1 MSLNLEEQYDKIYR
15 YCYFKVKNREKAED
29 LTQETFLRYLG
40 SETYRDTGR
49 ALHFLYTIA
58 GNLCVDE
65 FRRKTAQELPEPE
78 TEEALT
84 VSDQTDRLV
93 EGIVLKDALDRLAEE
108 DRELLLLRYGSEVPV
123 GVICRILG
131 ISRFA
136 LYRKT
141 NRILKQ
147 LREELEV

>member
-1 MSLNLEEQYDKIYR
+1 MSLDLEEQYDKIYR
-15 YCYFKVKNREKAED
+15 YCCFKVKNPETAED

-58 GNLCVDE
+58 RNLCMDE
-65 FRRKTAQELPEPE
+65 FRKKTALKLPEPE

-93 EGIVLKDALDRLAEE
+93 DGIALKNALDKLSEE
-108 DRELLLLRYGSEVPV
+108 DRELLLLRYGSEIPA
-123 GVICRILG
+123 GVICRILQ

-136 LYRKT
+136 LYRKI

-147 LREELEV
+147 LRKQLES